1 MKGAWQN
8 DWFLELRTHYLML
21 SGEYNNNYCNITA
34 EQANQ
39 SAPKALSLVW
49 QLFRVN
55 NPWGG
60 RLNGLLTQRS

>member
-21 SGEYNNNYCNITA
+21 SGEYINNNCIITA

-39 SAPKALSLVW
+39 CAPKALSLMW
-49 QLFRVN
+49 QIFRVN
-55 NPWGG
+55 NP
-60 RLNGLLTQRS
+60 

>member
-8 DWFLELRTHYLML
+8 DWFLELRTHYFMF
-21 SGEYNNNYCNITA
+21 SGEYNNNCIIITA

-39 SAPKALSLVW
+39 CAPKALSLTW

-55 NPWGG
+55 YP
-60 RLNGLLTQRS
+60 